1 MYLVFLPE
9 KRYEM
14 VISLTLFGLAFKP
27 KCVSSV
33 RAMHKPRSNKGFVC
47 SEMSEADHDA
57 RPPEGAALRRH
68 QLRQPRRAHGRRGL
82 HQAMEQVSNLGHL
95 GLHKSVATLDIHGY

>member
-1 MYLVFLPE
+1 MPE
-9 KRYEM
+9 KKILNSYESYC
-14 VISLTLFGLAFKP
+14 IWPSFKP

-33 RAMHKPRSNKGFVC
+33 RAINKPRSNKGFVC

-68 QLRQPRRAHGRRGL
+68 QLRQPRRAHGRCGL
-82 HQAMEQVSNLGHL
+82 HQAVEQVSIRTI
-95 GLHKSVATLDIHGY
+95 VVTY